1 MDEFARAAALMPHVR
16 LGIRN
21 LPSLT
26 SGMVSGGLYV
36 LLVEKAPTR
45 FPLIA
50 GSLSLALND
59 GRRCSIILS
68 SAPKPFIQRLEAID
82 QLQLSAA
89 LITGQCQM
97 LCAQDEFA
105 RKMFRFGTDR
115 FVQELEHFDVVDDS
129 YLIFDQADELLSMH
143 DVSLARQQI
152 EGLSQ
157 WLQQHR
163 VTALF
168 VFLRTAE
175 NIGTL
180 NSLMDNLTGIVRLN
194 SDSDGVH
201 LNFDY
206 WKSPEGTISTRGYDL
221 HILENQLYEVFTKQ
235 ITENPL
241 LGQTT
246 VLPPPNE
253 SPAFFYMD
261 PDLGSLAT
269 QVTGEWHLV
278 DTLVGMMHATRTR
291 RGATI
296 IFCYTQESNL
306 RNLAEAVHT
315 LRINLGNYVK
325 IAVQEKNASL
335 RYQNEALLL
344 RLGVNLIIHR
354 DVAVGRLPL
363 LLESLAGQVFSREV
377 DVDFDAALASVTP
390 PDITGYQPP
399 KRFAPEI
406 EGLINR
412 ATTLDIPCA
421 LIVARPTLG
430 QYTLDIMNSIQMS
443 RAGDLMTADNE
454 KCYFFLYACQQSV
467 ILTTLK
473 RMLGQDTDALFQEIN
488 FYINRE
494 TIRPELS
501 HLQHKI
507 EVGEAFDL
515 SGEIKKQEKVPE
527 APAPEFVQ
535 KNLEEKTPKQNLAFK
550 IELKNKPQIHQEE
563 NKNNS
568 KENAS
573 LYHHGNP
580 QPTIYGKEETPK
592 ARRKISLN

>member
-1 MDEFARAAALMPHVR
+1 
-16 LGIRN
+16 
-21 LPSLT
+21 
-26 SGMVSGGLYV
+26 
-36 LLVEKAPTR
+36 
-45 FPLIA
+45 
-50 GSLSLALND
+50 
-59 GRRCSIILS
+59 
-68 SAPKPFIQRLEAID
+68 
-82 QLQLSAA
+82 
-89 LITGQCQM
+89 
-97 LCAQDEFA
+97 
-105 RKMFRFGTDR
+105 
-115 FVQELEHFDVVDDS
+115 
-129 YLIFDQADELLSMH
+129 
-143 DVSLARQQI
+143 
-152 EGLSQ
+152 
-157 WLQQHR
+157 
-163 VTALF
+163 
-168 VFLRTAE
+168 
-175 NIGTL
+175 
-180 NSLMDNLTGIVRLN
+180 
-194 SDSDGVH
+194 
-201 LNFDY
+201 
-206 WKSPEGTISTRGYDL
+206 
-221 HILENQLYEVFTKQ
+221 
-235 ITENPL
+235 
-241 LGQTT
+241 
-246 VLPPPNE
+246 
-253 SPAFFYMD
+253 
-261 PDLGSLAT
+261 
-269 QVTGEWHLV
+269 
-278 DTLVGMMHATRTR
+278 
-291 RGATI
+291 
-296 IFCYTQESNL
+296 
-306 RNLAEAVHT
+306 
-315 LRINLGNYVK
+315 
-325 IAVQEKNASL
+325 
-335 RYQNEALLL
+335 L

-363 LLESLAGQVFSREV
+363 LLESLDGQVFSREV

-399 KRFAPEI
+399 KRFVPEI

-454 KCYFFLYACQQSV
+454 KCYFFLYACQQAV

-527 APAPEFVQ
+527 APVPELVQ
-535 KNLEEKTPKQNLAFK
+535 KNPEEKKLKQNPAFK

-568 KENAS
+568 KENTS